1 MRDMRDKVY
10 GVLTLVVLIGIV
22 SIVPYVIKGFF
33 WILLQMML
41 FPLTTLIIL
50 GNIMLWSYVISVYTE
65 KKKKKIVK

>member
-10 GVLTLVVLIGIV
+10 GVLTLVGLIGIV

-50 GNIMLWSYVISVYTE
+50 VNIMLWSYVISVYTE

>member
-1 MRDMRDKVY
+1 MRDKVY